1 MKKAV
6 KYSILGASGALA
18 AINAVRAAA
27 FKPEKK
33 DLCALPA
40 ETVDVEKA
48 CAHLSEAISIP
59 TVSYPEKE
67 KVDFSQFDSFHAFLD
82 EAFPLV
88 HERLEKEIIEEAN
101 LIYRW
106 KGKRSDLDP
115 IALLSHQDVVPISEG
130 TENDWTHAPFSGFND
145 GEFIWGRG
153 AVDMKNHLIA
163 VMEAVE
169 ALLAEGF
176 APERDVYLLF
186 GQDEEVSMSET
197 GGAKAIMETL
207 KARGIHLDSIIDEGG
222 AMLPVNVKGVIRQKC
237 LCGVGVAEKGYA
249 DIEISLS
256 AKGGHSSQPP
266 KHSAVVALADVIK
279 DLDRH
284 QFKAE
289 IRPHLMDML
298 QNVGRN
304 ATYPVRLL
312 ACNLPALKPLMK
324 AAMKQIPLAASMMQ
338 TTTGITMVS
347 GSPAAN
353 VLPQKAS
360 VTVNF
365 RMMPGVSTED
375 VVRHIRTCVRNKE
388 IEINCLKKKEASAVS
403 PTDAKAYRIIE
414 ELCRQESGD
423 NIVAPMLVIAG
434 TDACTYEPVCENIYR
449 FSPFRMDAGLLLC
462 AHATHERLPVSSFG
476 PAIAFFKRYIRKAS
490 AE

>member
-1 MKKAV
+1 
-6 KYSILGASGALA
+6 
-18 AINAVRAAA
+18 
-27 FKPEKK
+27 
-33 DLCALPA
+33 
-40 ETVDVEKA
+40 
-48 CAHLSEAISIP
+48 
-59 TVSYPEKE
+59 
-67 KVDFSQFDSFHAFLD
+67 
-82 EAFPLV
+82 
-88 HERLEKEIIEEAN
+88 
-101 LIYRW
+101 
-106 KGKRSDLDP
+106 
-115 IALLSHQDVVPISEG
+115 
-130 TENDWTHAPFSGFND
+130 
-145 GEFIWGRG
+145 
-153 AVDMKNHLIA
+153 
-163 VMEAVE
+163 
-169 ALLAEGF
+169 
-176 APERDVYLLF
+176 
-186 GQDEEVSMSET
+186 
-197 GGAKAIMETL
+197 
-207 KARGIHLDSIIDEGG
+207 
-222 AMLPVNVKGVIRQKC
+222 
-237 LCGVGVAEKGYA
+237 
-249 DIEISLS
+249 
-256 AKGGHSSQPP
+256 
-266 KHSAVVALADVIK
+266 
-279 DLDRH
+279 
-284 QFKAE
+284 
-289 IRPHLMDML
+289 MDMI

-434 TDACTYEPVCENIYR
+434 TDACTYAPVCENLYR

-462 AHATHERLPVSSFG
+462 APATSRCLFRPRSCLFQAIYQESIRRIMRSVCQAPLHFFSVTLSAIPGWRIFHFGCFPQHEAYSG
-476 PAIAFFKRYIRKAS
+476 QD
-490 AE
+490 

>member
-1 MKKAV
+1 MKLRFGFGTGFQEVEVPDKNLIAELHANDV
-6 KYSILGASGALA
+6 PVELTGEAEVRRALIA
-18 AINAVRAAA
+18 PIGSPRLKDIVHPGEKIAIITSDITRPMPT
-27 FKPEKK
+27 FKVMP
-33 DLCALPA
+33 AL
-40 ETVDVEKA
+40 
-48 CAHLSEAISIP
+48 
-59 TVSYPEKE
+59 
-67 KVDFSQFDSFHAFLD
+67 LD
-82 EAFPLV
+82 ELYAGGVRKEDVTLV
-88 HERLEKEIIEEAN
+88 FALGSHRKHTEAEQKKLAGERAWNEIKCVDSDPDDCVHYGTTSRGTPVDITRVVAEADRRICLGNIE
-101 LIYRW
+101 Y
-106 KGKRSDLDP
+106 
-115 IALLSHQDVVPISEG
+115 HY
-130 TENDWTHAPFSGFND
+130 
-145 GEFIWGRG
+145 
-153 AVDMKNHLIA
+153 
-163 VMEAVE
+163 
-169 ALLAEGF
+169 F
-176 APERDVYLLF
+176 AGY
-186 GQDEEVSMSET
+186 S

-222 AMLPVNVKGVIRQKC
+222 AMLPVNLKGVIRQKC

-249 DIEISLS
+249 DIEISIS

-289 IRPHLMDML
+289 IGPHLMDMI

-324 AAMKQIPLAASMMQ
+324 AAMKQIPLAASMMR

-375 VVRHIRTCVRNKE
+375 VIRHIRTCVRNKE

-414 ELCRQESGD
+414 ELCQQESGD

-462 AHATHERLPVSSFG
+462 AHATNERLPVASFG
-476 PAIAFFKRYIRKAS
+476 PAVAFFKRYIRKAS